1 MTEQMDKDII
11 IYFVLLGSIFVFGC
25 LFACCPCC
33 LSSIVYSIVWCLSCL
48 SQMKN
53 WIKSVIQLQDAIR
66 QEISYE
72 EETHTA
78 PSNSSRIARPRNR
91 DRNTESTENINGRNA
106 RYNTV
111 AIQLQDSR
119 PRSYNQ
125 SLSVSLPPEIILTP
139 SQHAINPECDSP
151 PSYESL
157 FPK

>member
-1 MTEQMDKDII
+1 MI
-11 IYFVLLGSIFVFGC
+11 IYFALLGSIFVFGF
-25 LFACCPCC
+25 LVVCC
-33 LSSIVYSIVWCLSCL
+33 LSRIVYSIVWCLSCL

-53 WIKSVIQLQDAIR
+53 WTVIQLQDAIR
-66 QEISYE
+66 QEMSYE